1 VIWEPVLSA
10 MPRVEKVLADQGDRG
25 KRPQQIGQFYQV
37 DFELTTKLG
46 VGFAVEPK
54 RWIVERTLA
63 WLDNAR
69 RLDRDGRTIT

>member
-1 VIWEPVLSA
+1 

-46 VGFAVEPK
+46 TFSSYPLSASLT
-54 RWIVERTLA
+54 TLSPVDFYHVYDKNTQ
-63 WLDNAR
+63 LR
-69 RLDRDGRTIT
+69 Y